1 MEGFNTLVSRLRMRH
16 FDFLDRLGRDPNLA
30 RVAQDMNMAHST
42 ATKMLQDIEQILGA
56 VLFTRNRR
64 GIKPTLA
71 GDAMIRRA
79 GLLLSDLRA
88 GHDEF
93 EVVHKG
99 GIGQL
104 RLGVFPVAT
113 TDLLPDLYGQLHAA
127 LPGLNLL
134 VEEGDE
140 IRLAER
146 LSSGKID
153 LVLGRIDPLRLTP
166 DLRHRTLFH
175 EETAVVCGA
184 QNPIAHCAPDRLA
197 AIMAEACWILP
208 TRTTGASRLVSTWL
222 VNRGYGPPRITVE
235 SISPLATMGLLSKTE
250 LLGILPISIA
260 QSFHRLDQLRILPV
274 HLPQID
280 FPVGLIYRAELEDT
294 LLVRMLLE
302 HCTAFATRR
311 ATNQAE

>member
-16 FDFLDRLGRDPNLA
+16 FDFLDRLGRDPKLA

-42 ATKMLQDIEQILGA
+42 ATKMLQDIEEILGV

-64 GIKPTLA
+64 GIKATLA
-71 GDAMIRRA
+71 GDAMIKRA

-88 GHDEF
+88 GHDEL

-127 LPGLNLL
+127 LPGLNLYI
-134 VEEGDE
+134 EEGDE
-140 IRLAER
+140 VRLAER
-146 LSSGKID
+146 LSNGKID
-153 LVLGRIDPLRLTP
+153 LILGRIDPLRLTP

-175 EETAVVCGA
+175 EETAVVCGT
-184 QNPIAHCAPDRLA
+184 QNPIAQCPPDQLPALMA
-197 AIMAEACWILP
+197 AASWILP

-222 VNRGYGPPRITVE
+222 VNRGYGPPCITVE
-235 SISPLATMGLLSKTE
+235 SISPLATVGLLSKTE

-260 QSFHRLDQLRILPV
+260 RFCNRVDQLRILPV
-274 HLPQID
+274 TLPQID
-280 FPVGLIYRAELEDT
+280 FPIGMIYRTELEGT
-294 LLVRMLLE
+294 LLIRMLLD
-302 HCTAFATRR
+302 HCEAFAARR
-311 ATNQAE
+311 ASAQNI